1 MNKRARKGVAP
12 VRLNVLVPLVLGT
25 LAGACFLVSAVVLAS
40 ITQARGPIEE
50 HLPRIGTLM
59 LLSFGGILVL
69 FSAAWAIFHLWIA
82 RPIQILTGEAETL
95 ALTGQNR
102 GLLMPSRHAL
112 EQLPRAVEQLAQ
124 KFAAARAGTAEAI
137 AGATQRAE
145 EQKSWLEAILL
156 DLTEGIVVCNL
167 EHRILLYNQAAAR
180 ILNMRDALGLGR
192 SLFGLL
198 TGEPILQMLELLQH
212 GQGAG
217 KTRPDALQHA
227 SEQQSYRFVCA
238 TVDVGTLLEIRL
250 SLVRQPSGATS
261 GYVLSFADIGRQI
274 ENLALRDAIL
284 RETMVEW
291 RRPLANLRAA
301 AETLFTNP
309 ELKDADR
316 AAFEEIIAKE
326 VENLTDRYLEV
337 SRRYERLT
345 AGPWPMSDIHSL
357 DLFRVVQRHLSESDG
372 IELTPVGVP
381 LWLQADSHSLI
392 LALENLIR
400 AVANYTGKSAFDI
413 EALLGENYGY
423 VEVAWEGAPIPS
435 ATIESWLDEPLK
447 GTIANRKARQI
458 LEWHGSDLWSKPK
471 GDGAACLRLPLRLP
485 DRPQSASV
493 GPPIAPRPECYDFDL
508 FKIADT
514 ALADTPLK
522 DLRYVV
528 FDTETTGI
536 RPSEGDELIA
546 IGAVRIVNRRIL
558 TSETFERLI
567 NPGRSIP
574 AASVRIHGI
583 TEDMARDKPPAR
595 IVLPQFKNF
604 VGDCVLVAWNAAFD
618 MRFLELKQD
627 EVGVRFDNPVLD
639 ALLLSIYVRAEP
651 IDHSLMATAE
661 RLGVV
666 VTGRHTALGDAMA
679 TAAIWIKLLD
689 LLEARGIRTL
699 GQAFKISRRLV
710 AERRQLAQ
718 F

>member
-1 MNKRARKGVAP
+1 MNERARKRVAP

-25 LAGACFLVSAVVLAS
+25 LAGACFLVSAVVLGS

-50 HLPRIGTLM
+50 HLPRLGSLM
-59 LLSFGGILVL
+59 LVSFGGILVL
-69 FSAAWAIFHLWIA
+69 FSAAWAVLYLWVV
-82 RPIQILTGEAETL
+82 RPIQVLTGEAETL
-95 ALTGQNR
+95 ALTQQSR
-102 GLLMPSRHAL
+102 GLLMPARHAL
-112 EQLPRAVEQLAQ
+112 ERLPRAVEQLAQ
-124 KFAAARAGTAEAI
+124 RLAAARAGTGEAI
-137 AGATQRAE
+137 ASATQRAE

-156 DLTEGIVVCNL
+156 DLTEGIIVCNP

-198 TGEPILQMLELLQH
+198 TGEPILQTLELLQQA
-212 GQGAG
+212 GQAAG
-217 KTRPDALQHA
+217 PDAAQGA
-227 SEQQSYRFVCA
+227 SEQQSHRFVCA
-238 TVDVGTLLEIRL
+238 TVDVGTLLETRL
-250 SLVRQPSGATS
+250 SLVRQPSGAAS
-261 GYVLSFADIGRQI
+261 GYVLSFADIGPQI

-284 RETMVEW
+284 HETMVEW

-301 AETLFTNP
+301 AETLFANP
-309 ELKDADR
+309 ALKDADR
-316 AAFEEIIAKE
+316 TAFEEIIAKE
-326 VENLTDRYLEV
+326 VENLNDRFLEA

-357 DLFRVVQRHLSESDG
+357 DLFRVLQRHLSENDG
-372 IELTPVGVP
+372 IELTLVGMP

-392 LALENLIR
+392 LALEHLIR
-400 AVANYTGKSAFDI
+400 AVANYVGKSAFDI
-413 EALLGENYGY
+413 EALPGENYGY

-435 ATIESWLDEPLK
+435 AAIESWLDEPLK

-458 LEWHGSDLWSKPK
+458 LERHGSDLWSKPR
-471 GDGAACLRLPLRLP
+471 GDGGACLRLPLRLP
-485 DRPQSASV
+485 ARPQIVSIE
-493 GPPIAPRPECYDFDL
+493 PPIAPRPEYYDFDL
-508 FKIADT
+508 FKVADT

-522 DLRYVV
+522 KLRYVV

-546 IGAVRIVNRRIL
+546 IAAVRIVNGRIL
-558 TSETFERLI
+558 TGETFERLM

-574 AASVRIHGI
+574 ASSVRIHGI

-604 VGDCVLVAWNAAFD
+604 VGDGVLIAWNAAFD

-627 EVGVRFDNPVLD
+627 EAGVRFDNPVLD
-639 ALLLSIYVRAEP
+639 ALLLSIYVSDEP

-679 TAAIWIKLLD
+679 TAAIWVRLLD

-699 GQAFKISRRLV
+699 GQAFRISSRLV

>member
-1 MNKRARKGVAP
+1 MNERARKGAAP

-25 LAGACFLVSAVVLAS
+25 LAGACFLVVAVVLGS

-50 HLPRIGTLM
+50 HLPRVGYLM
-59 LLSFGGILVL
+59 LVSFGGMLVL
-69 FSAAWAIFHLWIA
+69 FSAAWAVLYVWVV
-82 RPIQILTGEAETL
+82 RPTQVLTGEAETL
-95 ALTGQNR
+95 ALTQQSR

-112 EQLPRAVEQLAQ
+112 ERLPRAVEQLAQ
-124 KFAAARAGTAEAI
+124 KLAAARAGTVEAI

-156 DLTEGIVVCNL
+156 DLTEGIIVCNL

-198 TGEPILQMLELLQH
+198 TGEPILQTLELLQ
-212 GQGAG
+212 QAG
-217 KTRPDALQHA
+217 PAAGPSAAQPA
-227 SEQQSYRFVCA
+227 SERASHRFVCA
-238 TVDVGTLLEIRL
+238 TVDVGTLLETRL
-250 SLVRQPSGATS
+250 SLVRQSSGAAS
-261 GYVLSFADIGRQI
+261 GYVLSFADIGPQI

-301 AETLFTNP
+301 AETLFANP
-309 ELKDADR
+309 ALKDADR

-326 VENLTDRYLEV
+326 VENLNDRFLEA

-357 DLFRVVQRHLSESDG
+357 DLFRVLQRHLSENDG
-372 IELTPVGVP
+372 IELTPVGMP

-392 LALENLIR
+392 LALEHLIR
-400 AVANYTGKSAFDI
+400 AVANYTGRAAFDI
-413 EALLGENYGY
+413 EALPGESYGY

-458 LEWHGSDLWSKPK
+458 LERHGSDLWSKPR
-471 GDGAACLRLPLRLP
+471 GDGGACLRLPLRLP
-485 DRPQSASV
+485 ERPQIVSIE
-493 GPPIAPRPECYDFDL
+493 PPIAPRPEYYDFEL
-508 FKIADT
+508 FKVAHT

-522 DLRYVV
+522 KLRYVV

-546 IGAVRIVNRRIL
+546 IAAVRIVNGRIL
-558 TSETFERLI
+558 TGETFERLI

-595 IVLPQFKNF
+595 VVLPQFKNF
-604 VGDCVLVAWNAAFD
+604 VGDGVLIAWNAAFD

-627 EVGVRFDNPVLD
+627 EAGVRFDNPVLD
-639 ALLLSIYVRAEP
+639 ALLLSIYVSEEP
-651 IDHSLMATAE
+651 VNHSLMATAE

-679 TAAIWIKLLD
+679 TAAIWVRLLD

-699 GQAFKISRRLV
+699 GQAFKISSRLV